1 MASLLHRLR
10 SFSPSPV
17 HGSGK
22 GDAGAADMFLV
33 QVIAFGEVFAVP
45 VCKTTP
51 VTVVLR
57 HVMEAAVSE
66 EQATELGDVEAT
78 LYYKDKPLQLDAA
91 MATVPRNAVLHLHSS
106 VFTTSSMIHSHRH
119 GAVSMLPASRRRY
132 TNTTVTMHPCLRSKG
147 VVVGGEGFNTPT
159 SHRRSPGF
167 GGLSSDGSPNAE
179 LHESPAAARLGSISE
194 YASSAYRDM
203 ERMSVPP
210 PPDTTP
216 VMMWPPAMLPMMSP
230 GPATTTAGI
239 DVADVAPCYYF
250 VPCAGATT
258 RTPIRLLSTQGRT
271 VSAPSLTA
279 SRRRDSAVDFANS
292 YRCPP
297 VRVSP
302 LDTAAI
308 AAADPS
314 SFSPLPS
321 PPNMVAAA
329 ADRFTGSNDKYL
341 VVYLRLP
348 RDQAAACMSAA
359 ALNADRNIVVNTLED
374 EVPVE
379 EMLNATASTV
389 ATTKSCATGAYAY
402 RSLRVQR
409 DFPVGTLRE
418 LYAVAAEHRLHVA
431 HAEVEDERKSFR
443 EMRVAPNTVFYFK
456 RRIDADGRAGMG
468 QRGCQRSLTRERI
481 REHVGA
487 TAAVP
492 QPLEI
497 KDTRSAAPHHTPS
510 STAFARPSAG
520 ESFPSGP
527 APVFSGAT
535 PSSRAHNRSQSIA
548 RSGTSSSTV
557 SICERIG
564 AFDESA
570 VLNPTHGT
578 EQAARVA
585 DGAAEAASATAS
597 TDRYVVEGHTLILSS
612 AVAAE
617 EARRAAELAAL
628 RAGVGAAGHQQQ
640 SPERERSAEDDNSP
654 AAVSP
659 REIGVSVADAE
670 ELCTD
675 ADCCLPDEAGEA
687 IVTAATA
694 TRRASAPQADSVSR
708 VFPET
713 AASAS
718 AMDVAASHRET
729 KTYRLQRRSPTVAA
743 AKRKMRIDVLH
754 GKEEETAKGAR
765 TAASTQ
771 LPKARRMSVLVAK
784 LHGLRGHRV
793 SSTPVWTALTP
804 PHLASEVPLSLSAN
818 DLVQPLI
825 DVGESLN
832 PFTTHANMDS
842 PCPLHAAE
850 EAVDAKPKRMRP
862 KGPGKKSAIGEKGV
876 RSLKGTP
883 AASRTASTGSS
894 PAKNKR
900 SNSAPLLQL
909 LRRLSSHQRKADGA
923 TQSPSL
929 DKDGSTT
936 TPLAVASSLTPPT
949 PEELKALKH
958 KSNRLS
964 IRKRSE
970 EAVET
975 TAAANMDLMPSSAKA
990 TARAAA
996 EAATAASAERSK
1008 TGVGDTP
1015 DQPKAAR
1022 EAGSPSR
1029 GSGTS
1034 YSQRHRRASASVP
1047 SQPVAFLG
1055 SDPGQGAIITS
1066 LAASARAAEDI
1077 STTLEPAVLS
1087 STRVPT
1093 PRDPHTPLSILVSP
1107 SRKQS
1112 GVRESNSRAPR
1123 SCSSEQASPAAS
1135 LRRSS
1140 VENCTTDYSVETLSS
1155 AHRLRIT
1162 LRDPQDTTRFHYG
1175 VPVEPDCP
1183 IGALREWIA
1192 AMQRPSSEAGEAV
1205 LDLRDAKRYG
1215 IFLGDTFLPEADSVT
1230 FAEVTC
1236 GRNDTIFSIRS
1247 L

>member
-22 GDAGAADMFLV
+22 GDAGPADMFLV

-45 VCKTTP
+45 VCKATP

-66 EQATELGDVEAT
+66 EQAMELGDVEAT
-78 LYYKDKPLQLDAA
+78 LYYKDKPLQLDTA

-106 VFTTSSMIHSHRH
+106 VSTTSLMIHNHRH
-119 GAVSMLPASRRRY
+119 GAVSMLPPSRRRY
-132 TNTTVTMHPCLRSKG
+132 ANTTVTMHPCLRSKR
-147 VVVGGEGFNTPT
+147 VVVGGEGFDTPT

-167 GGLSSDGSPNAE
+167 GGLSSEGSPNAE

-194 YASSAYRDM
+194 YASSACRDM

-210 PPDTTP
+210 PRDATP
-216 VMMWPPAMLPMMSP
+216 VVMWPPAMLPMTSP
-230 GPATTTAGI
+230 VPATTTAGI
-239 DVADVAPCYYF
+239 DVADMAPCYYF
-250 VPCAGATT
+250 VPCAGVTT

-292 YRCPP
+292 YHCPP
-297 VRVSP
+297 VGVSP

-359 ALNADRNIVVNTLED
+359 ALNANRNIVVDAVEED

-418 LYAVAAEHRLHVA
+418 LYAVTAEHRLHVA
-431 HAEVEDERKSFR
+431 HAEVDDERKSFR

-456 RRIDADGRAGMG
+456 RRIDAGGSAGMG

-481 REHVGA
+481 REHIGA
-487 TAAVP
+487 TEAVP
-492 QPLEI
+492 QPLAT
-497 KDTRSAAPHHTPS
+497 KDARSAATHHTPS
-510 STAFARPSAG
+510 RTAFARPSAG

-527 APVFSGAT
+527 VPVFSGST
-535 PSSRAHNRSQSIA
+535 PSSRAHNRSRGIA
-548 RSGTSSSTV
+548 RSDTTSSTV

-564 AFDESA
+564 AFNESA
-570 VLNPTHGT
+570 VLNSTHGA

-585 DGAAEAASATAS
+585 DGGAEAASATAS
-597 TDRYVVEGHTLILSS
+597 TDRYVVEGHMLILSS

-617 EARRAAELAAL
+617 EARRAAELVAL

-670 ELCTD
+670 ELCTG
-675 ADCCLPDEAGEA
+675 ADCCLPNEAGEA

-718 AMDVAASHRET
+718 AMDVAASHRQT
-729 KTYRLQRRSPTVAA
+729 KTYSLQCRSPTVEA
-743 AKRKMRIDVLH
+743 AKREMRIDVLH
-754 GKEEETAKGAR
+754 GEEEETPKGVR

-784 LHGLRGHRV
+784 LQGLRGHRV
-793 SSTPVWTALTP
+793 NSTPVCALTP
-804 PHLASEVPLSLSAN
+804 PHLASEEPLPLSVN

-825 DVGESLN
+825 DVGAPLN
-832 PFTTHANMDS
+832 PFATHADTDP
-842 PCPLHAAE
+842 PCPLHAVE
-850 EAVDAKPKRMRP
+850 EAADAKPKRMRP
-862 KGPGKKSAIGEKGV
+862 KGRRKKSAAGEKGV
-876 RSLKGTP
+876 RSLKGTS

-900 SNSAPLLQL
+900 SNSAPLLQP
-909 LRRLSSHQRKADGA
+909 LRRLSSRQRKADGA

-929 DKDGSTT
+929 DKDAST

-949 PEELKALKH
+949 PEGLKALKH

-970 EAVET
+970 EAAE
-975 TAAANMDLMPSSAKA
+975 TAAAAITALMPSSAKA

-996 EAATAASAERSK
+996 EPAAAESAERSK

-1015 DQPKAAR
+1015 EQPKAAR

-1029 GSGTS
+1029 GSGAS

-1055 SDPGQGAIITS
+1055 SDPGQGAIVTS
-1066 LAASARAAEDI
+1066 LAAPIRVAEDI

-1093 PRDPHTPLSILVSP
+1093 PRDPPTPLSILVFP

-1112 GVRESNSRAPR
+1112 GGRESNSRATG

-1192 AMQRPSSEAGEAV
+1192 AMQRPSSEAGDAV